1 MKTPAQIAADK
12 RANALLL
19 SRPRTKPK
27 ATQQLVI
34 TPSRGNLLPHWSH
47 FDGKKNV
54 C

>member
-27 ATQQLVI
+27 STQRIVI
-34 TPSRGNLLPHWSH
+34 APRSIVIYPDWN
-47 FDGKKNV
+47 
-54 C
+54 

>member
-34 TPSRGNLLPHWSH
+34 TPSKGNLLPYWSH